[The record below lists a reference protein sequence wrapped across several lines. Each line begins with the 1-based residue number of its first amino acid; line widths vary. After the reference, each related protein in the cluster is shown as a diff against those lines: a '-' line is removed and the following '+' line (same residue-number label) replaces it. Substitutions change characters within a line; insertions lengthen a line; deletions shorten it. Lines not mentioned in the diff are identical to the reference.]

1 MKMRKSFLSLVLV
14 TSLGV
19 LVQLSCGGSSMQSTN
34 ANPNFTPASGS
45 MAVFG
50 GDAPLCSVLS
60 FEVTITGITLTPQSG
75 GTTVSALGSNDSI
88 TVDFAALRGFN
99 TLLNL
104 SSVPAGTYNQVTL
117 TLSNP
122 VITYLDTTQNP
133 PAPTT
138 LNGTLTSATVTVD
151 INPALTL
158 TANGTAGL
166 NLDFRLRKSLQVD
179 NNGQITGTVDP
190 VFKATPSVISTLK
203 GVGELDDFHGLVQS
217 VNTTSTNS
225 SFTGSFTVQRPS
237 GRTFLINVT
246 SKTDYDDVSGLSGL
260 SQGMYVEVDA
270 YVDAS
275 GNIVAT
281 EVEAEEKPDVSI
293 RRAAFVGTIIDV
305 IRDPAGNATQ
315 FKLFVGEEHP
325 DVSSSVPRHTSLMV
339 TIDQNTRF
347 HIGRM
352 AWREDHDSRL
362 EFNAK
367 SLGLAQ
373 EVTVIGR
380 FDPSSP
386 PSALARL
393 ILLRPHGYAC
403 NFSTLLAAGSD
414 GKTGGFTMIPCS
426 PVLRGQPIT
435 AVTFSTTAFSGGLT
449 DLTSLKTSQDLVV
462 GGLLFYQQTDIEI
475 NGVKVTAP
483 AYVLEAKRVH
493 ELD

>member
-1 MKMRKSFLSLVLV
+1 MRKGFVALVIV
-14 TSLGV
+14 TSIGA
-19 LVQLSCGGSSMQSTN
+19 LVQLGCGGSSTQSSN
-34 ANPNFTPASGS
+34 SNPNSNPATGS

-50 GDAPLCSVLS
+50 SDAPLCSVLS
-60 FEVTITGITLTPQSG
+60 FEVTINGITLTPQGG
-75 GTTVSALGSNDSI
+75 GTAASALASSDSI
-88 TVDFAALRGFN
+88 TVDFAALTGFN

-104 SSVPAGTYNQVTL
+104 TSVPAGTYNQVTL

-122 VITYLDTTQNP
+122 QITYLDTTQSP
-133 PAPTT
+133 PAPKTIT
-138 LNGTLTSATVTVD
+138 GTLTSGTVSVN

-158 TANGTAGL
+158 TSNGTAGL

-190 VFKATPSVISTLK
+190 VFKASPSVITTLQ
-203 GVGELDDFHGLVQS
+203 GVGDLDEFHGLVETVS
-217 VNTTSTNS
+217 TTSTNS

-237 GRTFLINVT
+237 GKTFLVNVT

-270 YVDAS
+270 FVDS
-275 GNIVAT
+275 NGNIVAT

-293 RRAAFVGTIIDV
+293 RRAAFVGVITDV

-315 FKLFVGEEHP
+315 FKLFVAEEHP

-352 AWREDHDSRL
+352 AWRDDHDSRL
-362 EFNAK
+362 DFTAK

-373 EVTVIGR
+373 NVTVIGR

-403 NFSTLLAAGSD
+403 NFSALLAVGSD

-435 AVTFSTTAFSGGLT
+435 ALTFSTTAFSGGLT
-449 DLTSLKTSQDLVV
+449 DLNSLNTSQDLVV
-462 GGLLFYQQTDIEI
+462 GGLLFYQQSDIDI
-475 NGVKVTAP
+475 NGVKITAP